1 MSAIDKNQAMI
12 DYLIQ
17 CEDIRNSP
25 LYFNLVNAK
34 NNTLQILT
42 IADDK
47 SLNKKYIDGSVLK
60 KITFN
65 LIAFKSI
72 SDLAIVKSFG
82 TSGSNE
88 FSNENVDDI
97 ADVQKLI
104 DWIAEKE
111 DAHVYPDFGSTCEIQ
126 KIETTTETPNFN
138 GVDTSV
144 TPPLAMY
151 TIQIAV
157 EYIDTSKVL
166 WNS

>member
-1 MSAIDKNQAMI
+1 ML

-17 CEDIRNSP
+17 CSDIRNSP

-34 NNTLQILT
+34 NNTIQILT
-42 IADDK
+42 IAEDK
-47 SLNKKYIDGSVLK
+47 ALNRPYIDGSVLK

-82 TSGSNE
+82 TVGSNE
-88 FSNENVDDI
+88 FSNENIDDV

-104 DWIAEKE
+104 DWIVDQERS
-111 DAHVYPDFGSTCEIQ
+111 HNYPDFGSTCEVQSID
-126 KIETTTETPNFN
+126 TTTDQPNFS
-138 GVDTSV
+138 GVDNSV

-151 TIQIAV
+151 NIQIVV
-157 EYIDTSKVL
+157 EYIDTSNVI
-166 WNS
+166 WNK